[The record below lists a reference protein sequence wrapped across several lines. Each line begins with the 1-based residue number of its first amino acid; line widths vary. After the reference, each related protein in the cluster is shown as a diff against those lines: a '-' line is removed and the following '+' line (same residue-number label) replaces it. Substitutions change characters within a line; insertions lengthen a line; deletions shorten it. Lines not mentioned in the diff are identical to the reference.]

1 MKYSPYHPNLPD
13 ARPHPPEKDGPPCPH
28 CGTLLGQCCPHCW
41 ESHETVD
48 ELYKL
53 LDTVRINIIHRL

>member
-13 ARPHPPEKDGPPCPH
+13 ARPRPPEKDGPPCPH
-28 CGTLLGQCCPHCW
+28 VW

-53 LDTVRINIIHRL
+53 LDTVRINIFYGL